1 MTFTPGSDD
10 DRTDTYEAQKKLQE
24 DDVSPEQEFDE
35 AQQGLR
41 DINTVLQSIFGV
53 AGQFTEKL
61 DDIFGLSRSDFQKAY
76 DINKINNK
84 QIPKY
89 SSGPIVQTEQG
100 PLYRATDLTS
110 TFMTTTGG
118 SEDKPKKKP
127 LPPKITTNEK
137 MKQALLNDEAIIL
150 NPTYRG
156 GPITVRHEADFFDVS
171 AALIGPGQETKKD
184 HKGRKIPYDRK
195 GVTEFGGIKSAQRD
209 KIYKHLQAELGIKNI
224 TRTEFNKYAKDQIAA
239 EKDLRKAIKLLNLR
253 NYASMKNIDLSE
265 YPTKEAQL
273 DFLNYINK
281 RKRAKDPK
289 YIDYKETFDYGH
301 IISAKT
307 GFRIEDLG
315 MNRISNTEIESARN
329 IESRDP
335 YTNKII
341 EILQEGNRERGSR
354 RDFIPVVQ
362 QMRNTAG
369 SVVEDFVKWK
379 ANQPGAK
386 GPNLTKILDKFIP
399 RELHEKYLSFVQKKF
414 YEKRQVA
421 GSLKTFME
429 SELDIPY
436 SEFKKMNNKLQLK
449 IRRMYEKE
457 VTEAGIVIG
466 KQQYDQGE
474 KWMREAI
481 DEFIGLHHL
490 DKDKRIRSTKESES
504 LYDIEDLLPRDIN
517 TLLDMILPE
526 DD

>member
-24 DDVSPEQEFDE
+24 DDLTAEQEFDE

-41 DINTVLQSIFGV
+41 DANTWFQRALGT
-53 AGQFTEKL
+53 AGAFTDQL
-61 DDIFGLSRSDFQKAY
+61 DNLFGLSRSD
-76 DINKINNK
+76 INRANNK

-127 LPPKITTNEK
+127 LPPKLTTNEK

-156 GPITVRHEADFFDVS
+156 GKITVRHEADFFDVS

-184 HKGRKIPYDRK
+184 SKGRKIPYDRR
-195 GVTEFGGIKSAQRD
+195 GVTEFGSAKSAQRD
-209 KIYKHLQAELGIKNI
+209 KIYKHLQAKLGPKNI
-224 TRTEFNKYAKDQIAA
+224 TRKEFNKYADEQVKA

-253 NYASMKNIDLSE
+253 SYAANKGIDLSN

-273 DFLNYINK
+273 NFLNYINK
-281 RKRAKDPK
+281 RKKAKDPR
-289 YIDYKETFDYGH
+289 YMDYKETFDYGH

-307 GFRIEDLG
+307 GFRLEDLG
-315 MNRISNTEIESARN
+315 MNRISNTEIEAAHN
-329 IESRDP
+329 IVSRDP
-335 YTNKII
+335 YTQKII

-354 RDFIPVVQ
+354 RDFIPEVQ
-362 QMRNTAG
+362 MMRNTAG

-379 ANQPGAK
+379 SNQPGAE
-386 GPNLTKILDKFIP
+386 GPNLVKILDKFIP
-399 RELHEKYLSFVQKKF
+399 REQHENYLRFVQKKF

-429 SELDIPY
+429 TTLDIPY
-436 SEFKKMNNKLQLK
+436 SEFKNFSNKLQLQ
-449 IRRMYEKE
+449 IRKMYEEE
-457 VTEAGIVIG
+457 VADSGIVMG
-466 KQQYDQGE
+466 RQQYDQAGM
-474 KWMREAI
+474 WMREAI

-490 DKDKRIRSTKESES
+490 HKDKRIRSTKEMGA
-504 LYDIEDLLPRDIN
+504 LYDMEDLMPRDIE
-517 TLLDMILPE
+517 TLLDMILPDSLDE
-526 DD
+526 